1 MDVLPGA
8 LYLIKEYSRLFPKRG
23 YRLRK
28 DVSWA
33 GEMTQQG
40 THGQWWRERQNT
52 KVTYQTNLKP
62 RQNRATRAA
71 TAYVPHL
78 LAGRLSATTFR
89 RPVTCFFFRGLR
101 LAMSRSLQQSVTLG
115 NRFLEIV

>member
-52 KVTYQTNLKP
+52 KEHTRPTLNHARIEPHERQRLTYP
-62 RQNRATRAA
+62 
-71 TAYVPHL
+71 
-78 LAGRLSATTFR
+78 
-89 RPVTCFFFRGLR
+89 TC
-101 LAMSRSLQQSVTLG
+101 
-115 NRFLEIV
+115 